1 MSASPQE
8 TIIGLAEPSTP
19 ALGVHA
25 GGRKSDSGRDALQ
38 ALLEFS
44 SLHQQVRERKL
55 LDQNGLRP
63 STHELTKAE
72 RFLLDDVLH
81 SVAWRA
87 LTITKADGIAI
98 ALAEETRDAAKQ
110 AITCRAVAGSVTP
123 DPGVRLNPNSGFS
136 GECLASGSVVRCD
149 DSESDPRV
157 DPEATRRLGARS
169 MLAVPL
175 SAKGTVIG
183 LIEAFGSR
191 PNQFKDPHVRSLEL
205 LAELVLAA
213 IRPEEEERFAAIS
226 RRVVKPVEDLSGTQD
241 SWGADTP
248 FREVPAQEVKLVPAE
263 PKAQVDLAVAEREEP
278 LQEANRVRI
287 VEAAVRRT
295 PATPVIIEAN
305 DDLPRPT
312 IWQPIIAVLALAAVA
327 GGVIYSQKRHS
338 TAPVVISDITPA
350 AKPSESTQPDTDTA
364 SNPILIPEKTAG
376 ASVVTGIRHWSSAD
390 SSTVAIDLQDQV
402 QYEAHRLSSPDRIY
416 FDLHETKLAAGVV
429 KNMEVGDPLLVR
441 VRAAQP
447 VEGITRVVLE
457 TKGATNFSVSLE
469 QNPYRLVV
477 EVRSAN
483 AKPQPHARVELF
495 APQIEAETTTPT
507 QSPTVAAIAPTPP
520 PHLAP
525 FAPKFRIALDAGH
538 GGWDLGTVGKHGLLE
553 KDLVLDVVQ
562 RLGKLVES
570 RLGAQVIYT
579 RADDSY
585 VPLERRTE
593 IANLA
598 HADLF
603 LSIHANYSDYPSA
616 RGVETYYTNTYS
628 SLKARMPGD
637 GATSADVRTVRWTD
651 VNILD
656 KVRESRRFATKIQQ
670 SLYGGLTKST
680 PIPNRGVKEAG
691 YVVLTG
697 ATMPAVLTEVSF
709 VSSPTDEDNLQ
720 RAAYR
725 QQIAESLYKGI
736 AQYTQATHKITVA
749 SAAAPKVR

>member
-8 TIIGLAEPSTP
+8 PISSLAEAHAPG
-19 ALGVHA
+19 LGLHS
-25 GGRKSDSGRDALQ
+25 GGRKSDTGRDALQ

-55 LDQNGLRP
+55 RDQSGERA
-63 STHELTKAE
+63 STQELTKAE

-81 SVAWRA
+81 SVALRA
-87 LTITKADGIAI
+87 LNITKADGIAI
-98 ALAEETRDAAKQ
+98 ALAEESRDTTSQ
-110 AITCRAVAGSVTP
+110 AIICRAVAGSVTP

-136 GECLASGSVVRCD
+136 GECLVSGSVVRCD
-149 DSESDPRV
+149 DSDTDPRV
-157 DPEATRRLGARS
+157 DPEASRRLGARS

-175 SAKGTVIG
+175 AAKGTVIG

-226 RRVVKPVEDLSGTQD
+226 RRVVKPVEDLRETQD
-241 SWGADTP
+241 SCGADTP
-248 FREVPAQEVKLVPAE
+248 VREVPAQEVKLVPAE
-263 PKAQVDLAVAEREEP
+263 AKAQADLAVAETEEP
-278 LQEANRVRI
+278 PQEENQVLVETPVRKSS
-287 VEAAVRRT
+287 AA
-295 PATPVIIEAN
+295 PATIEAN

-312 IWQPIIAVLALAAVA
+312 IWQPIVAVLALAAVA
-327 GGVIYSQKRHS
+327 GGVIYSQKRHGPAPVLTS
-338 TAPVVISDITPA
+338 QTAPA
-350 AKPSESTQPDTDTA
+350 AQSAESTQSDTDVA
-364 SNPILIPEKTAG
+364 SSPVLVPEKTAG
-376 ASVVTGIRHWSSAD
+376 ASVVTGIRHWSSSD

-402 QYEAHRLSSPDRIY
+402 QYEAHRLSGPDRIY
-416 FDLHETKLAAGVV
+416 FDLHETNLAPGVI

-495 APQIEAETTTPT
+495 APQNETAPPT
-507 QSPTVAAIAPTPP
+507 QSPTVAAIAPTQP

-637 GATSADVRTVRWTD
+637 GATSVDVQAVRWTD

-656 KVRESRRFATKIQQ
+656 KVRESRRFATNIQQ

-736 AQYTQATHKITVA
+736 AQYTQATHEVTVA
-749 SAAAPKVR
+749 SAVGPKVH

>member
-1 MSASPQE
+1 VKIAAAEQPLVQAAS
-8 TIIGLAEPSTP
+8 TITEAEP
-19 ALGVHA
+19 A
-25 GGRKSDSGRDALQ
+25 
-38 ALLEFS
+38 
-44 SLHQQVRERKL
+44 
-55 LDQNGLRP
+55 
-63 STHELTKAE
+63 
-72 RFLLDDVLH
+72 
-81 SVAWRA
+81 
-87 LTITKADGIAI
+87 
-98 ALAEETRDAAKQ
+98 AEET
-110 AITCRAVAGSVTP
+110 
-123 DPGVRLNPNSGFS
+123 
-136 GECLASGSVVRCD
+136 
-149 DSESDPRV
+149 
-157 DPEATRRLGARS
+157 
-169 MLAVPL
+169 
-175 SAKGTVIG
+175 SAEI
-183 LIEAFGSR
+183 IEAPKRKAS
-191 PNQFKDPHVRSLEL
+191 P
-205 LAELVLAA
+205 
-213 IRPEEEERFAAIS
+213 
-226 RRVVKPVEDLSGTQD
+226 
-241 SWGADTP
+241 TP
-248 FREVPAQEVKLVPAE
+248 L
-263 PKAQVDLAVAEREEP
+263 
-278 LQEANRVRI
+278 
-287 VEAAVRRT
+287 
-295 PATPVIIEAN
+295 IIEAN

-312 IWQPIIAVLALAAVA
+312 IWQPIVAVIALAAVA
-327 GGVIYSQKRHS
+327 GGVIYSQKHHNAAPVLVS
-338 TAPVVISDITPA
+338 QTAPATATQSAET
-350 AKPSESTQPDTDTA
+350 TQPDADVA
-364 SNPILIPEKTAG
+364 SSPVLVPEKTAG
-376 ASVVTGIRHWSSAD
+376 ASVVTGIRHWSSSD

-402 QYEAHRLSSPDRIY
+402 QYEAHRLSGPDRIY
-416 FDLHETKLAAGVV
+416 FDLHETNLAPGVI

-495 APQIEAETTTPT
+495 APQTETASAAPT

-637 GATSADVRTVRWTD
+637 GATSADVQTVRWTD

-656 KVRESRRFATKIQQ
+656 KVRESRRFATNIQQ

-736 AQYTQATHKITVA
+736 AQYAQATHKVTVA
-749 SAAAPKVR
+749 SAAASAGSIAPPRSLARVRASTASRASRRSSSAVGSSITAKCGATPASSGKRDSSDWQNAWMVWILSPPGTSSTVAKSWRARTRSRGSAARPVSSRRSSSSAPSLHVAQTPRRPTTRVIISLAAAFVKVRQSTRLGGVPCSSRLSTRSVSTLVLPVPADALTQTLWRGSAACCCLSVACAIAAGAFIRRPRRPTIP

>member
-1 MSASPQE
+1 
-8 TIIGLAEPSTP
+8 
-19 ALGVHA
+19 
-25 GGRKSDSGRDALQ
+25 
-38 ALLEFS
+38 
-44 SLHQQVRERKL
+44 
-55 LDQNGLRP
+55 
-63 STHELTKAE
+63 
-72 RFLLDDVLH
+72 VL
-81 SVAWRA
+81 V
-87 LTITKADGIAI
+87 
-98 ALAEETRDAAKQ
+98 
-110 AITCRAVAGSVTP
+110 
-123 DPGVRLNPNSGFS
+123 
-136 GECLASGSVVRCD
+136 
-149 DSESDPRV
+149 
-157 DPEATRRLGARS
+157 
-169 MLAVPL
+169 
-175 SAKGTVIG
+175 
-183 LIEAFGSR
+183 
-191 PNQFKDPHVRSLEL
+191 
-205 LAELVLAA
+205 
-213 IRPEEEERFAAIS
+213 
-226 RRVVKPVEDLSGTQD
+226 
-241 SWGADTP
+241 
-248 FREVPAQEVKLVPAE
+248 
-263 PKAQVDLAVAEREEP
+263 
-278 LQEANRVRI
+278 
-287 VEAAVRRT
+287 
-295 PATPVIIEAN
+295 
-305 DDLPRPT
+305 
-312 IWQPIIAVLALAAVA
+312 
-327 GGVIYSQKRHS
+327 
-338 TAPVVISDITPA
+338 
-350 AKPSESTQPDTDTA
+350 
-364 SNPILIPEKTAG
+364 PEKTAG
-376 ASVVTGIRHWSSAD
+376 ASVVTGIRHWSSSD

-402 QYEAHRLSSPDRIY
+402 QYEAHRLSGPDRIY
-416 FDLHETKLAAGVV
+416 FDLHETNLAPGVI

-483 AKPQPHARVELF
+483 SKPQPHARVELF
-495 APQIEAETTTPT
+495 APQTEAAGAAPT

-637 GATSADVRTVRWTD
+637 GATSADVQAVRWTD

-656 KVRESRRFATKIQQ
+656 KVRESRRFATNIQQ

-736 AQYTQATHKITVA
+736 AQYTQATHKVTVA
-749 SAAAPKVR
+749 SAVGPKVR